1 MPYETR
7 FEQRIR
13 LGSGVGRL
21 DPGAVPFAGA
31 RNPELLAALAAS
43 DIGLQAPVQIV
54 PSPLQSADEITE
66 ILNERAIARMREQ
79 QDELEE
85 RAAEL
90 EQGGFGVVPPDE
102 VTTPGVSIVGAARGR
117 VLASNPALQIL
128 LNPTAIAEDELDVL
142 ARFRASEQRCCP
154 CKRRRR

>member
-1 MPYETR
+1 MPFEGR

-43 DIGLQAPVQIV
+43 DIGLREPVQIV

-66 ILNERAIARMREQ
+66 ILNERAIERMREQ
-79 QDELEE
+79 QDEIEE

-102 VTTPGVSIVGAARGR
+102 VTTPGVSVIGAARGR
-117 VLASNPALQIL
+117 IVASHPILQVL
-128 LNPTAIAEDELDVL
+128 LNPTSMAEDELDVL
-142 ARFRASEQRCCP
+142 ARFRASERRCCP
-154 CKRRRR
+154 CKRRR